1 MSKGRTVA
9 ELGKSITATEV
20 SVDAI
25 VSHFFWKLYFAIRE
39 FKAFYININIAKYVK
54 ELKYMFTIKDKP
66 A

>member
-25 VSHFFWKLYFAIRE
+25 VSHFFWKLYFATE
-39 FKAFYININIAKYVK
+39 N
-54 ELKYMFTIKDKP
+54 LKVFTLT
-66 A
+66 